1 MGSWPS
7 ATISQGLHSSSHVTV
22 FQLGTQGLGYNVQC
36 SWLSPEV
43 PRLCLGLVGERQPD
57 GLKSGQGWSPHW
69 PVSLCLCDLIQGKG
83 FCNCS

>member
-7 ATISQGLHSSSHVTV
+7 AITSGGPHSSPHVTV
-22 FQLGTQGLGYNVQC
+22 FQLGTQGLGHIVQC

-43 PRLCLGLVGERQPD
+43 PSLCLGVGGERQPD
-57 GLKSGQGWSPHW
+57 GLKSGQGWPPNW
-69 PVSLCLCDLIQGKG
+69 PLSLCLCDLIWEKG